1 MATETQKKEFISK
14 VAPLAQKAFKQFG
27 KPLPSVCIAMAA
39 TESGWGLAGS
49 CQYNSFLGQKVGTG
63 KTATKY
69 WGGNYFNSK
78 TQEVVN
84 QSTGQ
89 LVTIKDNFRAYDSM
103 EQCIFNYYE
112 LLNTHLYQKVLA
124 GADHK
129 EQMQQIK
136 SCGYMTSV
144 TEAFVCISIID
155 QNGLTKYDGIS
166 SGAESVAPSAGVT
179 LISNCGSD
187 ENGKLNGGN
196 AGDQTGKEWCIRNW
210 YSRPWT
216 CVLRHP
222 DKDVRAL
229 LASLGE
235 KAALNDKIG
244 YDQNQRDTYWKEL
257 QKAGYDPSVI
267 ATPCEADCSSGAI
280 ANVKAAGYILGNT
293 KLQKC
298 AATYT
303 GNMRTGLKAAGFEVL
318 TDSKYITSSAYLL
331 AGDILL
337 ADGKHTATN
346 LTDGTKSGGES
357 IVSSGITVPT
367 YVVGKIYTTQVELKV
382 RIGPGTNYPAK
393 SHNQLTADGQKHDVD
408 KDGAIDAGT
417 KVTCKQVSHDG
428 ADIWI
433 NTPSGWLAAYYKG
446 EIYII

>member
-1 MATETQKKEFISK
+1 MATTAQKKAFIDK
-14 VAPLAQKAFKQFG
+14 IAPLAQKAYRQFG
-27 KPLPSVCIAMAA
+27 KPLPSICIAMAA

-49 CQYNSFLGQKVGTG
+49 CKYNSYMGQKVGTG

-69 WGGNYFNSK
+69 WSGNYFNAR

-89 LVTIKDNFRAYDSM
+89 LVTIKDNFRSYDSV

-112 LLNTHLYQKVLA
+112 LLNTSLYSKVLA
-124 GADHK
+124 GSSYK

-136 SCGYMTSV
+136 ACGYMTSV
-144 TEAFVCISIID
+144 TETFVCISIID
-155 QNGLTKYDGIS
+155 QNGLTKYDGTA
-166 SGAESVAPSAGVT
+166 SGTVPSAGVT
-179 LISNCGSD
+179 LILNCGSD
-187 ENGKLNGGN
+187 ENGKFSGGN
-196 AGDQTGKEWCIRNW
+196 AGDQTGKEWCVRNW
-210 YSRPWT
+210 YFGSWK

-222 DKDVRAL
+222 DPAVRAL

-235 KAALNDKIG
+235 KAALNDMIG

-257 QKAGYDPSVI
+257 QKAGYDPSAI
-267 ATPCEADCSSGAI
+267 TTPCEADCSSGVI
-280 ANVKAAGYILGNT
+280 SNVKAAGYLLGNT
-293 KLQKC
+293 MLQKC
-298 AATYT
+298 TATYT
-303 GNMRTGLKAAGFEVL
+303 GNMRAGLKAAGFEVL

-331 AGDILL
+331 AGDVLL

-346 LTDGTKSGGES
+346 LTDGIKSSGES
-357 IVSSGITVPT
+357 VKSSGITVPA
-367 YVVGKIYTTQVELKV
+367 YVVGKTYTTQVELKV
-382 RIGPGTNYPAK
+382 RTGPGTNYPAK

-417 KVTCKQVSHDG
+417 KVTCKQVAYDG
-428 ADIWI
+428 VDMWI

-446 EIYII
+446 KIYIK